1 MEIGVKAMEDREAES
16 EKVLNTKLNQNKPTL
31 QIILTIVG
39 LGLTI
44 ISYIMGKAY
53 YGAYMHGFG
62 LSSDFFPASTQDIYF
77 YSYIA
82 FIEGLSN
89 VSDLLHKH
97 IVSILISVAISIGI
111 LASFA
116 QRPKNEKSFLAQ
128 FPLLEKIFLSSKMQV
143 IIHVL
148 ETIFAS
154 VYLVTLSIY
163 GVTILLLVSVKF
175 YLVPQSSG
183 YEDATK
189 KIKEYHEYG
198 CYIPKDSNAN
208 MCIQI
213 LDKDN
218 KEVSKGVLIAYDNDK
233 IAFFNDKGSQ
243 MIKFPADGKI
253 VADLNMTKRIK

>member
-1 MEIGVKAMEDREAES
+1 MEVGVKNMDDQEIKS
-16 EKVLNTKLNQNKPTL
+16 EKILKVKSNQNKPSL

-97 IVSILISVAISIGI
+97 IVSILISVAIAIGI
-111 LASFA
+111 IAFFA
-116 QRPKNEKSFLAQ
+116 QRPTNEKPFLSK
-128 FPLLEKIFLSSKMQV
+128 FLFLEKIFLSPKIQV
-143 IIHVL
+143 IIYIL
-148 ETIFAS
+148 NTIFAS
-154 VYLVTLSIY
+154 VYLVTLFIY
-163 GVTILLLVSVKF
+163 GVTIFLLVSVKF

-183 YEDATK
+183 YEDAIK
-189 KIKEYHEYG
+189 KIKEYREYG

-208 MCIQI
+208 TCIKI

-218 KEVSKGVLIAYDNDK
+218 QEVAKGVLIAYDNDK
-233 IAFFNDKGSQ
+233 IAFLNDKGSQ
-243 MIKFPADGKI
+243 IITFPTDGKI
-253 VADLNMTKRIK
+253 AVDLNMTK